1 MVAAAAK
8 LVGASA
14 ALDLGS
20 PLDLM
25 VPHAVQT
32 LLLTENTQ
40 SFSANQSTFYEILLL
55 SPSHITILHC
65 STPKPSPSLLPAQE
79 GECHGCLSSVREFS
93 VSWSDLSKTSNESS
107 DLIIC

>member
-40 SFSANQSTFYEILLL
+40 SFSASQPFMKFFYSLPLTLLFSIAAPR
-55 SPSHITILHC
+55 SPALPYCQHKKESVMVVLAQLEN
-65 STPKPSPSLLPAQE
+65 SLYPGQIYQRLPTRA
-79 GECHGCLSSVREFS
+79 L
-93 VSWSDLSKTSNESS
+93 T
-107 DLIIC
+107 